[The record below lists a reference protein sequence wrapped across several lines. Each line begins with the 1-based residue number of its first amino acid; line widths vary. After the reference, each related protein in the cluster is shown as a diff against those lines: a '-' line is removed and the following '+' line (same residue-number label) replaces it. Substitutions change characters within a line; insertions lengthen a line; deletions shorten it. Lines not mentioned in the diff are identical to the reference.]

1 MNNESITRVEA
12 EKRLFNEGFEGDILA
27 ASPSRMLD
35 CLFPPFE
42 PKEGE
47 VITVKQ
53 SGDDPWSWR
62 KFRAM
67 DGTHY
72 SCTKDGHHS
81 DHTGVMNWIYARP
94 LTDKEKGL

>member
-1 MNNESITRVEA
+1 MNNESITREEA
-12 EKRLFNEGFEGDILA
+12 EKRLN
-27 ASPSRMLD
+27 ASPWGASTTLLD
-35 CLFPPFE
+35 ILFPPFE

-47 VITVKQ
+47 VIAVKQ

-81 DHTGVMNWIYARP
+81 DHTGVMNWTCARP